1 MTVIIGSK
9 NRLLEIT
16 KARLLKYYECEQAI
30 LSGQEYEIEGLHLTR
45 ADLKVV
51 RDTIFDLEHE
61 IRKMEESLNPA
72 KTRPR
77 FRVVIPKEGL
87 Y

>member
-1 MTVIIGSK
+1 MHVVTSSIK
-9 NRLLEIT
+9 LKLEIK
-16 KARLLKYYECEQAI
+16 KARLLKYYEAEQAI
-30 LSGQEYEIEGLHLTR
+30 LSGQEYEMEGLRLTR

-51 RDTIFDLEHE
+51 RDTIYDLEHE
-61 IRKMEESLNPA
+61 IENLEQVSQS

-77 FRVVIPKEGL
+77 FKVVIPKEGI

>member
-1 MTVIIGSK
+1 MRVMTNFK
-9 NRLLEIT
+9 NTRLEIK
-16 KARLLKYYECEQAI
+16 KARLLKYYEAEQAI

-51 RDTIFDLEHE
+51 RDTIYDLEHE
-61 IRKMEESLNPA
+61 IELLEQSLNPSKA
-72 KTRPR
+72 RPR
-77 FRVVIPKEGL
+77 FRVVIPKEEI

>member
-1 MTVIIGSK
+1 MIIGSK
-9 NRLLEIT
+9 NRRLEIT

-30 LSGQEYEIEGLHLTR
+30 LSGQEYEIEGLRLTR

-61 IRKMEESLNPA
+61 VENLEQAVNPSRM
-72 KTRPR
+72 RPR
-77 FRVVIPKEGL
+77 FRVVIPKEGFN
-87 Y
+87 